1 MFFVKILLGSTI
13 VFIVLILIGIMIEY
27 IRTRNLKKVRVVD
40 TEQGLNNKIKIIDNR
55 LRKSIISEI
64 NYILRYLN
72 NIYNCGNWN
81 NKRFLYS
88 IISDLEKLKL
98 RLKDNEL
105 TSLDV
110 KKIYNLITI
119 VKTNKSIS
127 KISESV
133 IFEWEKNYKNT

>member
-40 TEQGLNNKIKIIDNR
+40 TEQGLNNNIKITDNR

-72 NIYNCGNWN
+72 NTYNCGNWY
-81 NKRFLYS
+81 NKRFSYS